1 MMAQQLSFDLPAKP
15 AHGREDFFV
24 SAANAQAVAMI
35 DTWYAW
41 PARKLVLYGPPG
53 AGKTHLAHVWS
64 AQSSAPIISA
74 ADLAQ
79 ADIPA
84 LAQNHVAVE
93 DCDGIAG
100 SEPAETALFHL
111 HNLTLAEGHSLLLT
125 ANAAPK
131 YWNLALPDL
140 ASRMQGT
147 PAVEL
152 DLPDDR
158 LLTAILAKLFDDRQ
172 LTPTPDVIPYLLRR
186 IDRSFEAAREVVAL
200 LDSAALSRKRALTR
214 PFARDVLDN
223 AGL

>member
-1 MMAQQLSFDLPAKP
+1 MAQQLSFDLPAKP

-24 SAANAQAVAMI
+24 SSANAQAVALI
-35 DTWYAW
+35 DTWESW

-64 AQSSAPIISA
+64 AQSGATIIPA
-74 ADLAQ
+74 GDLVQ

-84 LAQNHVAVE
+84 LARGHVAVE
-93 DCDGIAG
+93 DCETIAG
-100 SEPAETALFHL
+100 QTPAETALFHL

-125 ANAAPK
+125 AHAAPNH
-131 YWNLALPDL
+131 WTLALPDL

-172 LTPTPDVIPYLLRR
+172 LTPAPDVIPYLVRR
-186 IDRSFEAAREVVAL
+186 IDRSFEAARQVVAL
-200 LDSAALSRKRALTR
+200 LDTAALSRKRALTR
-214 PFARDVLDN
+214 PFARDMLDN

>member
-1 MMAQQLSFDLPAKP
+1 MAQQLSFDLPAKP

-24 SAANAQAVAMI
+24 SAANAQAVAMV

-64 AQSSAPIISA
+64 AQSGALIISA

>member
-1 MMAQQLSFDLPAKP
+1 MAQQLSFDLPAKP

-24 SAANAQAVAMI
+24 SAANAQAVALI
-35 DTWYAW
+35 DTWESW
-41 PARKLVLYGPPG
+41 PARKLVLHGPPG
-53 AGKTHLAHVWS
+53 AGKTHLAHVWA
-64 AQSSAPIISA
+64 AQSGATILPA
-74 ADLAQ
+74 ADLPG

-84 LAQNHVAVE
+84 LARSHVAVE
-93 DCDGIAG
+93 DCETIAG
-100 SEPAETALFHL
+100 QDASETALFHL

-125 ANAAPK
+125 ASTAPK

-140 ASRMQGT
+140 ASRVQGT

-152 DLPDDR
+152 DLPDDM

-186 IDRSFEAAREVVAL
+186 IDRSFEAARQVVAL

-214 PFARDVLDN
+214 PFARDVLDK
-223 AGL
+223 AGM

>member
-1 MMAQQLSFDLPAKP
+1 MAQQLSFDLPAKP

-24 SAANAQAVAMI
+24 SAANAQAVALI
-35 DTWYAW
+35 DTWQSW
-41 PARKLVLYGPPG
+41 PARKLVLHGPPG

-64 AQSSAPIISA
+64 SQCGALIVA
-74 ADLAQ
+74 ARDLPD

-84 LAQNHVAVE
+84 LARDHVAVE
-93 DCDGIAG
+93 DCATIAG
-100 SEPAETALFHL
+100 DDAAETALFHL

-125 ANAAPK
+125 ASTAPK
-131 YWNLALPDL
+131 YWNLSLPDL

-172 LTPTPDVIPYLLRR
+172 LAPAPDVIPFLLRR
-186 IDRSFEAAREVVAL
+186 IDRSFDSARQVVAM
-200 LDSAALSRKRALTR
+200 LDSAALSRKRSITR
-214 PFARDVLDN
+214 PFARDVLDKS
-223 AGL
+223 GL

>member
-1 MMAQQLSFDLPAKP
+1 MAQQLSFDLPAKP

>member
-1 MMAQQLSFDLPAKP
+1 MAQQLSFDLPAKP

-24 SAANAQAVAMI
+24 SAANAQAVALI
-35 DTWYAW
+35 DTWQAW
-41 PARKLVLYGPPG
+41 PARKLVLHGPPG
-53 AGKTHLAHVWS
+53 SGKTHLAHVWS
-64 AQSSAPIISA
+64 AQSGATIVPA
-74 ADLAQ
+74 GDLAQ

-84 LAQNHVAVE
+84 LARTHVAVE
-93 DCDGIAG
+93 DCETIAG
-100 SEPAETALFHL
+100 DDTAETALFHL
-111 HNLTLAEGHSLLLT
+111 HNLTLAEGHFLLLT
-125 ANAAPK
+125 AHAAPK

-172 LTPTPDVIPYLLRR
+172 LTPAPDVIPYLVSH
-186 IDRSFEAAREVVAL
+186 IDRSFEAARQVVAL
-200 LDSAALSRKRALTR
+200 LDSAALSRKRAITR
-214 PFARDVLDN
+214 PFARDVLDK